1 VSRTLKPG
9 VKTSQTGM
17 KVKDKK
23 EMTGQPGQCWFSTW
37 DQKDYDIERTSGIGV
52 SRGRRKGACS
62 PQTL

>member
-37 DQKDYDIERTSGIGV
+37 DQKDYDIERTSGI
-52 SRGRRKGACS
+52 
-62 PQTL
+62 